1 MASNSLSSVT
11 SHVRNLT
18 QRLPSSL
25 HQHPKAKAI
34 ALTLAALTISLP
46 TLSYAVKSYRGYL
59 ALGRGGVP
67 YNIFGWALQGLLQLL
82 ASWDTRDPSP
92 LTKPKNRKA
101 TERYGGSKT
110 FFPSPIPERVGDRP
124 VVPGYVAPQRQTTQQ
139 PTDVEVMTKRMRAYV
154 DELLI
159 QNTSL
164 LILKPSNLEGVG
176 TPAVFLDTTTTASSG
191 TTELP
196 GFMKGLKGELTHV
209 HPECS
214 SHITLSMA
222 DAEEVARKGWG
233 ERHRLSGVGPLP
245 WSYMLV
251 YAPRDDE
258 ELEVWKGIVRAGLKF
273 VCTGAGRDLNLEG

>member
-1 MASNSLSSVT
+1 MASNGLSSMT
-11 SHVRNLT
+11 SHLRNLT
-18 QRLPSSL
+18 QKLPPSL
-25 HQHPKAKAI
+25 HQNPKAKAI

-46 TLSYAVKSYRGYL
+46 TLSYAISSYRGYL

-67 YNIFGWALQGLLQLL
+67 YNIFGWVLQGLLQLL

-92 LTKPKNRKA
+92 LTKPKNRRA
-101 TERYGGSKT
+101 TEPYGGSKT
-110 FFPSPIPERVGDRP
+110 FFPRPIPERVGDRP
-124 VVPGYVAPQRQTTQQ
+124 IVPGYVAPQRQTTQQ
-139 PTDVEVMTKRMRAYV
+139 PTDVEVMTKRMRAYL

-159 QNTSL
+159 KNTGP

-176 TPAVFLDTTTTASSG
+176 TPAVFLDTTASG

-196 GFMKGLKGELTHV
+196 RFMKGLKGELTHV

-222 DAEEVARKGWG
+222 DAEEVVRKGWG

-245 WSYMLV
+245 WSYMLI
-251 YAPRDDE
+251 YAPRDEE
-258 ELEVWKGIVRAGLKF
+258 ELEVWKGVVKAGLKF
-273 VCTGAGRDLNLEG
+273 VCTGAGRGLNLDGE